1 MLTVTEPA
9 RIVLLEKMRGA
20 GLDTGYA
27 ARLRVLGR
35 LLSGFKY
42 DFRTVP
48 MAERS
53 DDDTV
58 IDLGEFQ
65 MYVDAMSMS
74 ALNGAVIDVKPEGG
88 LRIDNPNPHITSQI
102 ESEIAEVLETKINPG
117 VSVHGGAVLLVDV
130 QDNTVY
136 LNMEGGCKGCGM
148 ARTTFKMGIETMLKE
163 AIPSIEEIIDITEHD
178 KGEHPFYA
186 KEVEGPSPLQQ

>member
-1 MLTVTEPA
+1 MLTVTESA
-9 RIVLLEKMRGA
+9 RAILLEKMRGA
-20 GLDTGYA
+20 GLDNGYA

-48 MAERS
+48 MAERTE
-53 DDDTV
+53 DDTV
-58 IDLGEFQ
+58 IEMGEFQ
-65 MYVDAMSMS
+65 MYVDAMSMA
-74 ALNGAVIDVKPEGG
+74 ALKGALIDVKPEGG
-88 LRIDNPNPHITSQI
+88 LRIENPNPHITSEMQRAV
-102 ESEIAEVLETKINPG
+102 AEVLETRINPG

-130 QDNTVY
+130 QGSTVF

-148 ARTTFKMGIETMLKE
+148 ARTTFKGGIETMLKE
-163 AIPSIEEIIDITEHD
+163 AIPAIDEIIDITEHE

-186 KEVEGPSPLQQ
+186 RAVEGQSPLQK